1 MCCFLIEYNKASLLV
16 KVSLTL
22 KSKRT
27 LCVIYKLLSQWIK
40 IDYDLFYKAT
50 LLRKFVESSEV
61 KLIELIHYF
70 MQESQCLSKH
80 LIVTFVV
87 QDKLLQGYYKS
98 FLFNNL
104 SRTKH
109 RNLFLPAGQFRF
121 VSTRTSQKIVETFG
135 GNNID
140 TLKSWKAFLNYLNKQ
155 VLKYYVQKE
164 NGDFPRLDNPPISEL
179 LKQTEVLNK
188 SYCFLVSIILKQ
200 NYNAGIDNSLSSS
213 NIPRDIKEIQQL
225 FIESR
230 AVCLLTIQEIKNSSA
245 SVTPGIDNIA
255 FSSWEKKKQEFIK
268 RKIKNTR
275 YFKSSKKFK
284 VKKDLPK
291 AVIMDKSVENSLRE
305 SVIIENS
312 AFCWFLYKRCN
323 VKKLRK
329 NYRKNTIQ
337 RIWIPKLGVSNFR
350 PLDILT
356 LRDRVLETIIY
367 KALSPISELQFDNF
381 SFDFQQKY
389 LAIKSVLMV
398 ANQLKALVNVSRS
411 SKGMLKKVTY
421 ENYKNYKGLKYRIRS
436 HLITKGVNK
445 RRRMYSYTYWLKN
458 KEIQSN
464 KLHDNFYIYPRFIN
478 VNIEKCLE
486 KIVHSLILKY
496 TPITNNY
503 RSFLRGLLYSPIRG
517 TKNFYETKIVK
528 IASKS
533 SLIKGSIRSW
543 LIHNFVLNGLEK
555 FLLSH
560 LPFRYPLDNK
570 ELNRIKKQS
579 GQKKADSYKNYSNW
593 PLTWLRVYR
602 HVNNILVL
610 GQASQEYFVS
620 IYKHLIL
627 FLKDR
632 GLSLKQKKKFIGIFS
647 PEATFEFFGF
657 QFQFAICKNSKITK
671 GKDTRHSLVTQAKLL
686 KGFQIE
692 RHRHSSFITICPQS
706 YKLIML
712 KFKSLFA
719 RNKVG
724 FSVETLIKDYNK
736 WLVSVVTY
744 FGLTRT
750 TWIQL
755 TKFNHLAYLKFKK
768 LLLRKFSSK
777 PKLKTFLYEK
787 YFNLDYLL
795 KDGVI
800 IQLKAQ
806 NLFSHKIGPF
816 HNFRAILSVFKPNIY
831 LHSFLYIKNN

>member
-1 MCCFLIEYNKASLLV
+1 
-16 KVSLTL
+16 
-22 KSKRT
+22 
-27 LCVIYKLLSQWIK
+27 
-40 IDYDLFYKAT
+40 
-50 LLRKFVESSEV
+50 
-61 KLIELIHYF
+61 

-80 LIVTFVV
+80 LIVIFVI

-98 FLFNNL
+98 FFFNNL

-109 RNLFLPAGQFRF
+109 RNLFSLAGQFRF
-121 VSTRTSQKIVETFG
+121 VSTGISQKIAGTFG

-140 TLKSWKAFLNYLNKQ
+140 TLKSWKGFLNYLDKQ
-155 VLKYYVQKE
+155 VLKYYVRKK
-164 NGDFPRLDNPPISEL
+164 NGDFPRLDTPPISEL

-200 NYNAGIDNSLSSS
+200 NYNAGINNFLSSS
-213 NIPRDIKEIQQL
+213 NILKDIKEIQQL

-230 AVCLLTIQEIKNSSA
+230 AVRLLTIQEIKNSLA

-268 RKIKNTR
+268 KKIKNTR

-291 AVIMDKSVENSLRE
+291 AVIISKQVENSLRE
-305 SVIIENS
+305 SVFVENS
-312 AFCWFLYKRCN
+312 VLCWFLYKKCN
-323 VKKLRK
+323 VKKLRR

-337 RIWIPKLGVSNFR
+337 RIWIPKLGVSDFR
-350 PLDILT
+350 LLDILT
-356 LRDRVLETIIY
+356 FRDRVLETIIY
-367 KALSPISELQFDNF
+367 KALFPISELQFDNF
-381 SFDFQQKY
+381 LFDFQPKY

-398 ANQLKALVNVSRS
+398 ANQLKVSVNISRS
-411 SKGMLKKVTY
+411 SKGIFKKVTY
-421 ENYKNYKGLKYRIRS
+421 ENYKNYKGFKYRIRS
-436 HLITKGVNK
+436 HLLTKGVNK
-445 RRRMYSYTYWLKN
+445 RRRIYSYTYWLTDK
-458 KEIQSN
+458 KIQSS

-486 KIVHSLILKY
+486 KIVNSLILKY
-496 TPITNNY
+496 TPIANDY
-503 RSFLRGLLYSPIRG
+503 RFLLKGLLYSPIRG
-517 TKNFYETKIVK
+517 TKNFYETKTVRIVPK
-528 IASKS
+528 R
-533 SLIKGSIRSW
+533 SLIKGSIRCW

-555 FLLSH
+555 FLLNH

-570 ELNRIKKQS
+570 EVTRIKQQS

-593 PLTWLRVYR
+593 PVTRLRVYR
-602 HVNNILVL
+602 HANNILVL

-627 FLKDR
+627 FLKNR
-632 GLSLKQKKKFIGIFS
+632 GLSLKQKKKFIRIFS
-647 PEATFEFFGF
+647 PEARFEFFGF
-657 QFQFAICKNSKITK
+657 QFQFAACKNSKINK

-692 RHRHSSFITICPQS
+692 RHRHSSFITICSQS
-706 YKLIML
+706 YKLIIL

-777 PKLKTFLYEK
+777 PKLKTFLCEK

-800 IQLKAQ
+800 TQLRAQ
-806 NLFSHKIGPF
+806 NLFSYQIRPF
-816 HNFRAILSVFKPNIY
+816 YNFKAILSAFKPNIY
-831 LHSFLYIKNN
+831 LHSFLYVKNN